1 MWRGK
6 SRLCVE
12 LTNYPKSK
20 TPFGHPAGC
29 GRVSEEKANE
39 GRLEFPGGPS
49 VQSDTNLLLA
59 GTISTVQGALDEIRD
74 KTFAGIK
81 HGSTLPTHGG
91 VTAAKHFPARPA
103 QFAPFPKSIPSRLQ
117 EILKARGIENLYT
130 HQARAMEIANEGKN
144 LVVVTPTA
152 SGKTLC
158 YNLPILCA
166 LVENPEAHALYLF
179 PTKALAQDQ
188 LVELNRWTEK
198 LGDEVRTFTY
208 DGDTPQDARQAI
220 RARANLVITNSDMLH
235 AGSLPHH
242 TKWQRKFKNLRYVVI
257 DELHYY
263 RGVFGSHL
271 ANVLRRLK
279 RVAAFYG
286 SRPQSICASATIANP
301 AELAHRIIEE
311 DVALVDEN
319 GAPSGEKY
327 FVLYNPPVVNPQLG
341 IRRSYLNET
350 RRVARA
356 FLERNLETIVF
367 ANSRLAT
374 EILVT
379 YLKEDFAGGPA
390 GPEVIRGYRGGYLP
404 LERREIE
411 RDLREGRLLG
421 VVATNALELGIDIG
435 SLDVAVLAGYPGTI
449 ASSWQRAGRA
459 GRRQGGS
466 AAVLVASSAPLDQFM
481 VQNPDFFFGHSP
493 EHGYVNPDNLHILL
507 NHLKCAAFELPL
519 RDDESF
525 GGLDMKRLCQH
536 LEELHFLHRSSDGWH
551 WISESYPADAISLR
565 SISSDN
571 FVIVD
576 NTGEPRVIGEVDF
589 SSALTTVHEKA
600 IYIQDGQ
607 QYHVERLDYDDR
619 KAYVHRV
626 ESEYFTQAISY
637 TKIKVLEIFES
648 AALKSEGAEGGSQ
661 ESGVRSQIKGEEKAK
676 SGDGQ
681 LATDHGQLDELIRK
695 QKSRIENAKN
705 HGEVQVNT
713 QVVGW
718 KKVKFGTMENVGSG
732 QLSLPEQEMHTTAFW
747 LTISHSM
754 LEGLPYTSMERQDG
768 VNGLANAMQ
777 AIATLLL
784 MCDARDLGVAVGENE
799 EGSEVS
805 GVRSDFRTPMESIGL
820 QLSESQNEEGRTAE
834 NDLGASIANRKS
846 KITNPR
852 NPIFEPNVYLYDK
865 YPGGVGFSE
874 PLFRMS
880 SSLLANTRKLI
891 ENCPCL
897 TGCPSCVGPP
907 GEVGERGKEVALS
920 ILKKLL

>member
-1 MWRGK
+1 M
-6 SRLCVE
+6 
-12 LTNYPKSK
+12 
-20 TPFGHPAGC
+20 H
-29 GRVSEEKANE
+29 
-39 GRLEFPGGPS
+39 
-49 VQSDTNLLLA
+49 SDFNLLMA
-59 GTISTVQGALDEIRD
+59 GTLATVQGALEAIRE
-74 KTFAGIK
+74 KSFAGLK
-81 HGSTLPTHGG
+81 HGSTFASHGG
-91 VTAAKHFPARPA
+91 VTAAKHFPARLA
-103 QFAPFPKSIPSRLQ
+103 QFAPFPKSIPSRLL
-117 EILKARGIENLYT
+117 EILKVRGIESLYT
-130 HQARAMEIANEGKN
+130 HQARSMEIANEGRN

-158 YNLPILCA
+158 YNLPILSA

-208 DGDTPQDARQAI
+208 DGDTPQDARKAI
-220 RARANLVITNSDMLH
+220 RARANLVITNPDMLH
-235 AGSLPHH
+235 AGILPHH
-242 TKWQRKFKNLRYVVI
+242 TKWERMFQNLRYVVI

-286 SRPQSICASATIANP
+286 SRPQFICASATIANP

-311 DVALVDEN
+311 DVVLVDEN

-350 RRVARA
+350 RRVART

-411 RDLREGRLLG
+411 RDLRDGRLLG

-519 RDDESF
+519 RDDEKF
-525 GGLDMKRLCQH
+525 GGLDLKRLCQH
-536 LEELHFLHRSSDGWH
+536 LEELHFLHRASDGWH

-589 SSALTTVHEKA
+589 TSALTTVHEKA

-626 ESEYFTQAISY
+626 DSEYFTNAISY
-637 TKIKVLEIFES
+637 SKIKVLEIFES
-648 AALKSEGAEGGSQ
+648 AEVESQ
-661 ESGVRSQIKGEEKAK
+661 ESGVRSQKAK
-676 SGDGQ
+676 LDKAGDIEGQ
-681 LATDHGQLDELIRK
+681 VEESIENP
-695 QKSRIENAKN
+695 KSKIENARN

-747 LTISHSM
+747 LTLSHSM
-754 LEGLPYTSMERQDG
+754 LEGLPFTSMERQDG

-799 EGSEVS
+799 EQEA
-805 GVRSDFRTPMESIGL
+805 
-820 QLSESQNEEGRTAE
+820 EG
-834 NDLGASIANRKS
+834 LGALYRGEEAGIGNTYTPPNDQQRTTDTGHLSTSIQNPKS
-846 KITNPR
+846 KIKNLRSR
-852 NPIFEPNVYLYDK
+852 NPMFEPNVYLYDQ

-880 SSLLANTRKLI
+880 ASLLANTKKLI

-897 TGCPSCVGPP
+897 MGCPSCVGPP

-920 ILKKLL
+920 ILEKLS